1 VALNN
6 DFGVVPV
13 ERFLGE
19 DNDRPIDIKATGHQ
33 LVLQHKISDSIT
45 LSASYAYTDAYTSN
59 NVINADWG
67 VEIPAGSRLISVA
80 KNSANLTLRHFF
92 TLANNDADIGV
103 SINYV
108 GERLGE
114 TIDPNYVLP
123 TYILVRAFA
132 SMHISEQI
140 RLMFDIDNLFDEDY

>member
-1 VALNN
+1 MLSAKPTGFLASSVTTLKYSTKRAFDRGVVALNN

-80 KNSANLTLRHFF
+80 KNS
-92 TLANNDADIGV
+92 
-103 SINYV
+103 
-108 GERLGE
+108 
-114 TIDPNYVLP
+114 
-123 TYILVRAFA
+123 RAFA